1 MNEFF
6 LHLIDQLHNKH
17 TEEVEYYRGV
27 IADFEEER
35 KHITNIELKM
45 SQIGIGIED
54 IVKESSELTRR
65 NE

>member
-1 MNEFF
+1 M
-6 LHLIDQLHNKH
+6 HLIDQLHNKH

-45 SQIGIGIED
+45 SQIGMGIED

>member
-1 MNEFF
+1 

-45 SQIGIGIED
+45 SQIGMGIED

>member
-1 MNEFF
+1 M
-6 LHLIDQLHNKH
+6 HLIDQLHNKH